1 VSVADLREFF
11 NERFAEIDSY
21 LSLLQGIEDAANSGS
36 PRITNSN
43 IVITATQ
50 QKILYSSVYLQLYN
64 LVEATISRCIETVCE
79 AAASHTDGWRAADL
93 NESLRREWVRA
104 VARTHMELTP
114 DHRLESALALF
125 GHLIDQLPIREFR
138 IDIGGGGNW
147 DDEAIEKVSARVG
160 CQLRISPE
168 AREGVKRPERDDM
181 GAMKLIKNRRNNL
194 AHGSVSF
201 VDCADGIVVEDLR
214 RIAHAV
220 ASYLREAINCFSNY
234 IDVFEFLLPGRRP
247 SDAA

>member
-1 VSVADLREFF
+1 
-11 NERFAEIDSY
+11 
-21 LSLLQGIEDAANSGS
+21 
-36 PRITNSN
+36 
-43 IVITATQ
+43 
-50 QKILYSSVYLQLYN
+50 
-64 LVEATISRCIETVCE
+64 
-79 AAASHTDGWRAADL
+79 
-93 NESLRREWVRA
+93 
-104 VARTHMELTP
+104 
-114 DHRLESALALF
+114 LF

-168 AREGVKRPERDDM
+168 ARGGVKRPERDDM